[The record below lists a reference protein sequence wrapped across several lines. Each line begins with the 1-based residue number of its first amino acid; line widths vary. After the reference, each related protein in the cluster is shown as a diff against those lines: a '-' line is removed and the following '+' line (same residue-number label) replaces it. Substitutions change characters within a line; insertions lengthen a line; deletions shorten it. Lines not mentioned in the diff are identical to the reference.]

1 MGLEKIRIC
10 VLPSFMGRHRRASRQ
25 FLVPFEVCHHEFTLE
40 KTVMLG
46 KMEGKRRKG
55 RRRIKWLNGIINS
68 MDVSL
73 RKLWE
78 ILKDREAWGAA
89 IHGVTK
95 TWK

>member
-1 MGLEKIRIC
+1 MEGLTLKLQYFGHLMRGAN
-10 VLPSFMGRHRRASRQ
+10 S
-25 FLVPFEVCHHEFTLE
+25 LE

>member
-1 MGLEKIRIC
+1 M
-10 VLPSFMGRHRRASRQ
+10 
-25 FLVPFEVCHHEFTLE
+25 E

>member
-1 MGLEKIRIC
+1 M
-10 VLPSFMGRHRRASRQ
+10 
-25 FLVPFEVCHHEFTLE
+25 E

-55 RRRIKWLNGIINS
+55 KWRIKWFNGIINS